1 MGYNPGMSL
10 KHVDIE
16 GGLRRLADRRIEEA
30 MQQGKF
36 DNLPGKGEPLNLD
49 PMPANE
55 ETRMLWWAL
64 RILRNNDVV
73 PDEVKWRK
81 SLDGLR
87 AELHGASDPARVK
100 ALVLQINSLVYK
112 LNTLGT
118 NAMKTAVTGVDLE
131 AELSR
136 LRERCTS

>member
-1 MGYNPGMSL
+1 MSL

-81 SLDGLR
+81 NLDGLR
-87 AELHGASDPARVK
+87 AELHKAADPARVK
-100 ALVLQINSLVYK
+100 VLVLQINSLVYR

-118 NAMKTAVTGVDLE
+118 NALQAAVTGVDLE

>member
-1 MGYNPGMSL
+1 MSL

-81 SLDGLR
+81 NLDGLR
-87 AELHGASDPARVK
+87 AELRQTADPARVK
-100 ALVLQINSLVYK
+100 VLVLQINSLVYR

-118 NAMKTAVTGVDLE
+118 NALQAAVTGVDLE